1 MAPAPRNCQ
10 SQRPSDDH
18 HWGKLSDIPLAKSE
32 RDVDRWF
39 NTAAGFNRDT
49 RQQLASNI
57 RTFPLCLSG
66 VRGDGQ
72 ASWDFSILK
81 NFPIREKAAAQ
92 FRAEVY
98 NAWNHTNLNN
108 PNTNPANSAF
118 GRITGTSGD
127 ARNWQFALKLTY

>member
-1 MAPAPRNCQ
+1 VVIRHGRAALGFAIPSSPASWRTSRCQ
-10 SQRPSDDH
+10 
-18 HWGKLSDIPLAKSE
+18 E
-32 RDVDRWF
+32 RTRRDRWF

-49 RQQLASNI
+49 RLQLGSNV
-57 RTFPLCLSG
+57 RTFPLRFSG

-72 ASWDFSILK
+72 ASWDFTILK
-81 NFPIREKAAAQ
+81 NFPIGEKATAQ

-98 NAWNHTNLNN
+98 NAWNHTNFNN
-108 PNTNPANSAF
+108 PNTAPANTAF

>member
-1 MAPAPRNCQ
+1 MVIRQAGQALGFGN
-10 SQRPSDDH
+10 SIFTGSV
-18 HWGKLSDIPLAKSE
+18 KDIPLPKSE

-39 NTAAGFNRDT
+39 NTDAGFNRDT
-49 RQQLASNI
+49 RQQLGSNI
-57 RTFPLCLSG
+57 RTFPLRFSG

-72 ASWDFSILK
+72 ASWDFTILK
-81 NFPIREKAAAQ
+81 NFPIRERVTAQ

-108 PNTNPANSAF
+108 PNTAPTNSAF

-127 ARNWQFALKLTY
+127 ARNWQFALKLVY